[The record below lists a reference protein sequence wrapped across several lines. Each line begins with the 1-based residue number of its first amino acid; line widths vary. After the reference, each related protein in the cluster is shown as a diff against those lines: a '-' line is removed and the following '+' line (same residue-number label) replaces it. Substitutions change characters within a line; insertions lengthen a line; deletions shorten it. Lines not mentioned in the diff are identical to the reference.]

1 MIKIEIGKAIE
12 RIEKYPFE
20 VELDK
25 KYRGIIEKR
34 ITIKAGNE
42 YEVGKLEYCDK
53 DTNEWFAMDVD
64 SNYNWVAETI
74 ENYSNKLGIGEPR
87 KEEN

>member
-34 ITIKAGNE
+34 ITIKSGNE
-42 YEVGKLEYCDK
+42 YEIDKIEYCDR
-53 DTNEWFAMDVD
+53 DTNEWFQMEMDN
-64 SNYNWVAETI
+64 NYVWVAETI
-74 ENYSNKLGIGEPR
+74 ENYARKLGIGEP
-87 KEEN
+87 KKDEN